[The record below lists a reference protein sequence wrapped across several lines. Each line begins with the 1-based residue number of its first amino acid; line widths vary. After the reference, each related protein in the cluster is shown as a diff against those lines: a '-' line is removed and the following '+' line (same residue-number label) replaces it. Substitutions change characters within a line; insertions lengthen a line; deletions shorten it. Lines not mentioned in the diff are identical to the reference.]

1 MNRGAPIVVGVDG
14 SAPALSAVRWAA
26 REAVLRTRPLH
37 LLSVMPDEAST
48 FGGAVKLGA
57 PRFPNQQ
64 TVGRERL
71 STARS
76 EALLSA
82 ATLGDRELQI
92 VDKLRFGNGVET
104 LLNESRTAAMLVVGS
119 HGLNQFADAILG
131 SVSAAVVLHSNVPV
145 AVIRNVPNSK
155 QPQMSGPIV
164 VGIDGTENS
173 EPAIAEAF
181 ETASLHGVE
190 LTAVHAWS
198 DSDLTT
204 VFRSDPDGV
213 SPDWDTISTA
223 EHAVL
228 AERLA
233 GWRQEY
239 PDVAVR
245 CVVVRDNPARQLEI
259 ESKSAQLV
267 LVGRRGRG
275 GFSSML
281 LGSTSRRLMHTASC
295 PLLIMPSPTRHKDQ
309 NT

>member
-1 MNRGAPIVVGVDG
+1 
-14 SAPALSAVRWAA
+14 
-26 REAVLRTRPLH
+26 
-37 LLSVMPDEAST
+37 MPDEAST